1 MDNSIMEIHNYDEL
15 SVPCLLIMLTKFNK
29 LYPLNKKP
37 VIAAITKKYFEDKT
51 SVNLYDLI
59 LNKMRIQNKE
69 EQLNY
74 ILYVLGKELENS
86 ATDLPLEYRNDFFK
100 VLIYFLTTVE
110 NFAKENNGSVEWRL
124 SNIPKL
130 LDYLVDIN
138 KVEIDSYS
146 LRQKINDLVDK
157 IRKEFEETKS
167 KSEEKKNEN
176 NLVPILN
183 SISLHETEEKL
194 NKIKTLKLQKSKLN
208 KTNLNSALTSF
219 ELYSEND
226 KCYLIEYI
234 YKHKWFDTI
243 STISDVVAFDFFRN
257 HLNYSFMNNDYFNPF
272 RVLIKSFNYLFH
284 NFSETHLNR
293 WKEYFKVENLD
304 DMIEEVRKWY
314 FTFEGTTEKG
324 WKCYRNFLFNKYF
337 EDSHTFVGD
346 ENELFEYARKI
357 LLEDCCEYL
366 SYFDRYDSVNIKE
379 WVQEIE
385 TLEVTVID
393 VPPILKLKEPC
404 ENSKLSYR
412 VIESFK
418 NNKES
423 KPLILYYWDIYS
435 KYEGKFFDYHGDFI
449 EDSKITFA
457 KGIQDSDIQDTIER
471 FITVLNTV
479 KFNGSDL
486 VSLKDSINWNRYRE
500 SWTNKMSLQK
510 AINRLINRYFC
521 QNYKDITKD
530 FVRELTWSPEK
541 FFAFKFF
548 MDNYKSYS
556 GLFRDISDYSSFFF
570 KMLKNDL
577 NFSKIEDLKYF
588 YQLGCSVFPKSPLF
602 KEFYD
607 KFSLEC
613 PDCYNIIN
621 EFINRETEGLE
632 GDILEFIKQY
642 YNI

>member
-1 MDNSIMEIHNYDEL
+1 MEIHNYDEL
-15 SVPCLLIMLTKFNK
+15 SMPCLLIMLTKFNK

-110 NFAKENNGSVEWRL
+110 NLAKENNESVEWRL

-130 LDYLVDIN
+130 LDYLVDID
-138 KVEIDSYS
+138 KVDIESYP

-167 KSEEKKNEN
+167 KNEEKKNEN
-176 NLVPILN
+176 NLIPILN
-183 SISLHETEEKL
+183 SISLQETEEKL

-219 ELYSEND
+219 ELYSERD
-226 KCYLIEYI
+226 KCYLVEYI
-234 YKHKWFDTI
+234 YKHKWFDTV
-243 STISDVVAFDFFRN
+243 STINDVVAFDFFRN

-284 NFSETHLNR
+284 NYSETRLNR

-304 DMIEEVRKWY
+304 AMIEEVRKWY
-314 FTFEGTTEKG
+314 FTFDNATEKG
-324 WKCYRNFLFNKYF
+324 WKCYRNALFNKYF
-337 EDSHTFVGD
+337 EDSHTFVED

-357 LLEDCCEYL
+357 LLEDCCKYL

-379 WVQEIE
+379 WVQEVE
-385 TLEVTVID
+385 TLEVTMMD
-393 VPPILKLKEPC
+393 TPPILKLKESF
-404 ENSKLSYR
+404 ENSNLSYSI
-412 VIESFK
+412 IESFK
-418 NNKES
+418 SNKES
-423 KPLILYYWDIYS
+423 KPLILYYWDIFS
-435 KYEGKFFDYHGDFI
+435 KYEGKLFDYHGGFI
-449 EDSKITFA
+449 EDSKIIFA
-457 KGIQDSDIQDTIER
+457 KVIQDRDIQDTIKR

-479 KFNGSDL
+479 NFNGSDL
-486 VSLKDSINWNRYRE
+486 VLLKDSINWNRYRE

-521 QNYKDITKD
+521 QNSKSITKD
-530 FVRELTWSPEK
+530 FIRDLTWNPET
-541 FFAFKFF
+541 FSAFKFF
-548 MDNYKSYS
+548 MSNYKAYS

-570 KMLKNDL
+570 KMLKDDL

-588 YQLGCSVFPKSPLF
+588 YQLDCSVFPKSPLF

-621 EFINRETEGLE
+621 GFVNRETEGFE

>member
-1 MDNSIMEIHNYDEL
+1 MEIHNYDEL
-15 SVPCLLIMLTKFNK
+15 SMPCLLIMLTKFNK

-37 VIAAITKKYFEDKT
+37 VIAAITKEYFEDKT

-110 NFAKENNGSVEWRL
+110 NLAKENNGSVEWRL

-167 KSEEKKNEN
+167 KSEEKKNKN

-257 HLNYSFMNNDYFNPF
+257 HLSYSFMNNDYFNPF

-337 EDSHTFVGD
+337 EDSHTFVED

-404 ENSKLSYR
+404 ENSKLSYSI
-412 VIESFK
+412 IESFK
-418 NNKES
+418 SSKEI
-423 KPLILYYWDIYS
+423 KPLVLYYWDIFK
-435 KYEGKFFDYHGDFI
+435 KYEGKLFDYHGDFV
-449 EDSKITFA
+449 EDSKINFA
-457 KGIQDSDIQDTIER
+457 RILQDRDIQNTIER
-471 FITVLNTV
+471 FITILNTV

-486 VSLKDSINWNRYRE
+486 VALKNSINWNKYRDT
-500 SWTNKMSLQK
+500 WTNKMSLQK

-613 PDCYNIIN
+613 PDCYKIIN
-621 EFINRETEGLE
+621 GFVNGETEGLE